1 MAQIE
6 CGRGHLYD
14 PEKYPTCPYCKNNQ
28 QITVAA
34 AGRTAP
40 IHVTDAGRTAPLSAT
55 PVTAPQKTAPLTPP
69 AAAGGIPVTAEQKT
83 MPPRGYNPTPV
94 TAPQKTMPPR
104 GYNPQPAAPE
114 PTAPPKFHSPSVLD
128 AGKTVGMMQEQMG
141 FDPVVGWLA
150 CVEGPSR
157 GKSYTIRGGINA
169 IGRGD
174 RMDITITG
182 DRTISMENHAKI
194 SYSDR
199 NNRFNLLPG
208 DGRNIVYLN
217 GEEVFAA
224 RPSAPTTSSTLGR
237 RNCCLCPC
245 AASASPG
252 RRRRSRRAMGMFDRL
267 LGRRRRVTEDTTT
280 VELSAPRTPALRVG
294 NVQGVGRRERQ
305 EDSFALCNVS
315 DPAALE
321 REGLFAVVCDGMG
334 GMDGGNEASEAAV
347 EAFVQVFRSLLEE
360 GDVPQQLRE
369 GAFAVSDGIFQRFQ
383 GRSGTTAVAVR
394 ILHGALHWISVGD
407 RH

>member
-14 PEKYPTCPYCKNNQ
+14 PEKYPTCPYCKTNQ
-28 QITVAA
+28 HITVAA

-40 IHVTDAGRTAPLSAT
+40 IRVTDAGRTAPLAGT

-69 AAAGGIPVTAEQKT
+69 PAHGIPVTADSKT
-83 MPPRGYNPTPV
+83 MPPRDYVPQGAIPV

-104 GYNPQPAAPE
+104 GYAPPAPIRPEAPE
-114 PTAPPKFHSPSVLD
+114 PTAPPKFHGPSVLD
-128 AGKTVGMMQEQMG
+128 AGKTVGMMQEKMG

-208 DGRNIVYLN
+208 DGRNIIYLN
-217 GEEVFAA
+217 GEEVF
-224 RPSAPTTSSTLGR
+224 SATPLQAYDLIDFGETKLLFIP
-237 RNCCLCPC
+237 LC
-245 AASASPG
+245 G
-252 RRRRSRRAMGMFDRL
+252 
-267 LGRRRRVTEDTTT
+267 
-280 VELSAPRTPALRVG
+280 
-294 NVQGVGRRERQ
+294 ERFTWKQ
-305 EDSFALCNVS
+305 EEQKDH
-315 DPAALE
+315 
-321 REGLFAVVCDGMG
+321 
-334 GMDGGNEASEAAV
+334 
-347 EAFVQVFRSLLEE
+347 
-360 GDVPQQLRE
+360 GDV
-369 GAFAVSDGIFQRFQ
+369 
-383 GRSGTTAVAVR
+383 
-394 ILHGALHWISVGD
+394 
-407 RH
+407 

>member
-14 PEKYPTCPYCKNNQ
+14 PEKYATCPYCKTNQ

-40 IHVTDAGRTAPLSAT
+40 IHVTDAGRTAPLSGT
-55 PVTAPQKTAPLTPP
+55 PVTAAQKTAPLTPP
-69 AAAGGIPVTAEQKT
+69 AASAGSTPVTADSKT
-83 MPPRGYNPTPV
+83 MPPKGYAPQGTIPV

-104 GYNPQPAAPE
+104 GYVPPAPAGEPE
-114 PTAPPKFHSPSVLD
+114 PTAPPRPHGPSVLD

-224 RPSAPTTSSTLGR
+224 TPLQAYDLIDFGETKLLFIP
-237 RNCCLCPC
+237 LC
-245 AASASPG
+245 G
-252 RRRRSRRAMGMFDRL
+252 
-267 LGRRRRVTEDTTT
+267 
-280 VELSAPRTPALRVG
+280 
-294 NVQGVGRRERQ
+294 ERFTWKK
-305 EDSFALCNVS
+305 E
-315 DPAALE
+315 E
-321 REGLFAVVCDGMG
+321 RDAH
-334 GMDGGNEASEAAV
+334 
-347 EAFVQVFRSLLEE
+347 
-360 GDVPQQLRE
+360 GDV
-369 GAFAVSDGIFQRFQ
+369 
-383 GRSGTTAVAVR
+383 
-394 ILHGALHWISVGD
+394 
-407 RH
+407 

>member
-14 PEKYPTCPYCKNNQ
+14 PEKYPTCPYCNTNQ

-40 IHVTDAGRTAPLSAT
+40 LRTTDPGPTAPVPTTAPQRTAPVGAM
-55 PVTAPQKTAPLTPP
+55 PVTADN
-69 AAAGGIPVTAEQKT
+69 KT
-83 MPPRGYNPTPV
+83 MPPRGYAPHNAVPV

-104 GYNPQPAAPE
+104 GYVPQTPPPPAAPE
-114 PTAPPKFHSPSVLD
+114 PTAPPKFHGPSVLD
-128 AGKTVGMMQEQMG
+128 AGKTVGMMQEAMG

-169 IGRGD
+169 IGRSD

-182 DRTISMENHAKI
+182 DRTISAENHAKI

-199 NNRFNLLPG
+199 NNRFNLIPG

-224 RPSAPTTSSTLGR
+224 SPLQAYDLIDFGETKLLFIP
-237 RNCCLCPC
+237 LC
-245 AASASPG
+245 G
-252 RRRRSRRAMGMFDRL
+252 
-267 LGRRRRVTEDTTT
+267 
-280 VELSAPRTPALRVG
+280 
-294 NVQGVGRRERQ
+294 ERFTWKQ
-305 EDSFALCNVS
+305 EEKDSH
-315 DPAALE
+315 
-321 REGLFAVVCDGMG
+321 
-334 GMDGGNEASEAAV
+334 
-347 EAFVQVFRSLLEE
+347 
-360 GDVPQQLRE
+360 GD
-369 GAFAVSDGIFQRFQ
+369 A
-383 GRSGTTAVAVR
+383 
-394 ILHGALHWISVGD
+394 
-407 RH
+407 

>member
-40 IHVTDAGRTAPLSAT
+40 IRVTDAGRTAPLSST
-55 PVTAPQKTAPLTPP
+55 PVTADSR
-69 AAAGGIPVTAEQKT
+69 T
-83 MPPRGYNPTPV
+83 MPPRGYTPQGAVSV

-104 GYNPQPAAPE
+104 GYAPQPPAPAAEPE
-114 PTAPPKFHSPSVLD
+114 STAPPKFHGPSVLD

-217 GEEVFAA
+217 GEEVF
-224 RPSAPTTSSTLGR
+224 SATPLQAYDLIDFGETKLLFVP
-237 RNCCLCPC
+237 LC
-245 AASASPG
+245 G
-252 RRRRSRRAMGMFDRL
+252 
-267 LGRRRRVTEDTTT
+267 
-280 VELSAPRTPALRVG
+280 
-294 NVQGVGRRERQ
+294 ERFTWKQ
-305 EDSFALCNVS
+305 EA
-315 DPAALE
+315 E
-321 REGLFAVVCDGMG
+321 K
-334 GMDGGNEASEAAV
+334 
-347 EAFVQVFRSLLEE
+347 
-360 GDVPQQLRE
+360 
-369 GAFAVSDGIFQRFQ
+369 SDGP
-383 GRSGTTAVAVR
+383 A
-394 ILHGALHWISVGD
+394 
-407 RH
+407 